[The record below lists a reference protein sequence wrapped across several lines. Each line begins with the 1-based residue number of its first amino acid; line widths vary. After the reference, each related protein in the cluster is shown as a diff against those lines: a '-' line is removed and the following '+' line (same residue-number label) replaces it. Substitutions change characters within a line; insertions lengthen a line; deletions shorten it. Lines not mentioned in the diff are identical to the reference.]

1 MISVRHLVTARLVM
15 APVSGRDLPDLVALK
30 ADPLAF
36 ARMLGGVRAA
46 SQVGEELAE
55 DIRDW
60 GEFGFGVWCVR
71 ARAGA
76 KFLGVVGLMHRADG
90 RGVALRFAFWPNARG
105 VGLAR
110 EAAGAA
116 LRYGHDVAGLPRII
130 AVAPEDNFASRMVL
144 GAVGMAPVEEF
155 LRHGV
160 SLLVYQSVRNQN
172 AG

>member
-36 ARMLGGVRAA
+36 ARMLGGVRSAQRAA
-46 SQVGEELAE
+46 EELAE
-55 DIRDW
+55 DIQGW
-60 GEFGFGVWCVR
+60 GEAGFGMWAVR

-76 KFLGVVGLMHRADG
+76 KFLGIAGLMHRADG
-90 RGVALRFAFWPNARG
+90 RGIALRFAFWPGARG

-116 LRYGHDVAGLPRII
+116 LRYGHDVAGLGRII

-144 GAVGMAPVEEF
+144 GAVGMAPVEGF
-155 LRHGV
+155 LRDGV